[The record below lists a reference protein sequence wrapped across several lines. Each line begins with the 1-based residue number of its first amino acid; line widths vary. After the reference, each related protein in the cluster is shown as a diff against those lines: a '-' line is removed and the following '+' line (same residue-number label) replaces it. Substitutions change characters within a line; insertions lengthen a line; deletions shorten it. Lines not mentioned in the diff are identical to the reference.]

1 MANPGDFA
9 YTVKQQADIVRI
21 VGDYV
26 KLKKA
31 GAQNYSGLC
40 PFHGEKTASF
50 SVHATRQFF
59 HCFGCGVSGD
69 VFSFVQK
76 IENITFP
83 EAVRLVAQ
91 KLGIPLPK
99 ASYATPGE
107 AKEARLRAQLLE
119 VHERAGAFFQECL
132 RRPEGARAREYLA
145 GRGMDEKTIAEFRV
159 GYAPDSGFLLRDRLR
174 GEFGEEVLRESGLFS
189 WKQED
194 SRQPSAVS
202 RQQTQIPRFSG
213 VKNGDGGGA
222 ASEQQVPPGLA
233 PDRNDNPGNGGT
245 VGSNAG
251 GGGASS
257 GDAEVPRFAQDDK
270 TVGGAATADREQ
282 TINNRFAPAPSTS
295 SGQALSGAK
304 GPTAAAMYSKFRN
317 RVMFPIASEAG
328 KVIAFTGRT
337 LSTDEKA
344 GPKYLNSPET
354 AIYSK
359 GRVLFNL
366 DLAKEWVRKFDYAI
380 LVEGQMDCIS
390 VYAAGFHNV
399 IASSGTAFTELQAKL
414 LGRFS
419 KNVVVNFDPDTAGA
433 KATERTLGLLV
444 EEEFQ
449 IKVLTLEQGFDP
461 DLYIRR
467 KGKEVYAAA
476 LKNSQKY
483 FDYLIE
489 RARTQFPVRS
499 AEGKDKAVNYL
510 LPHIQRVPSRIV
522 RDELAQEIAQKLAID
537 SAVLRQELRHVA
549 TTRSAATVKAPAEAQ
564 VTDAERILIRALASA
579 RQMQPGEHL
588 SARDGAEEEFDPAR
602 QAQFA
607 LENEELHRGLATE
620 SLAES
625 LLNAGPEMADVMEVP
640 RSEADRRLLAS
651 ILLKEDE
658 ELTAE
663 RLEGAVRALRR
674 IHLRRRL
681 EQVQRELQ
689 SSRGREPGQLQ
700 VLLEEKVRLKRAL
713 MDPGLSEGGSLP
725 AA

>member
-21 VGDYV
+21 IGDYI

-50 SVHATRQFF
+50 SVHATRQFY
-59 HCFGCGVSGD
+59 HCFGCGLSGD

-83 EAVRLVAQ
+83 EAVRMVAQ

-99 ASYATPGE
+99 ASYSTPGE
-107 AKEARLRAQLLE
+107 AKEARLRGQLLD
-119 VHERAGAFFQECL
+119 VHERAVAFFQECL

-145 GRGMDEKTIAEFRV
+145 GRGLDEQMIARFRI
-159 GYAPDSGFLLRDRLR
+159 GYAPDSGFLLRDRLKE
-174 GEFGEEVLRESGLFS
+174 EFSEEVLRESGLFS

-194 SRQPSAVS
+194 SSQPSAVS
-202 RQQTQIPRFSG
+202 RQPEQIPRS
-213 VKNGDGGGA
+213 A
-222 ASEQQVPPGLA
+222 
-233 PDRNDNPGNGGT
+233 RNDNQEVNRDGDQ
-245 VGSNAG
+245 AKLE
-251 GGGASS
+251 ASS
-257 GDAEVPRFAQDDK
+257 QK
-270 TVGGAATADREQ
+270 LAAV
-282 TINNRFAPAPSTS
+282 S
-295 SGQALSGAK
+295 
-304 GPTAAAMYSKFRN
+304 AMYSRFRN

-337 LSTDEKA
+337 LATDEKS

-366 DLAKEWVRKFDYAI
+366 DVAREWIKKFDYAI

-414 LGRFS
+414 MGRFS

-467 KGKEVYAAA
+467 KGKEAYGAA
-476 LKNSQKY
+476 LKTSQKY

-499 AEGKDKAVNYL
+499 AEGKVKAVNYL

-522 RDELAQEIAQKLAID
+522 RDELAHEIAQKLGID
-537 SAVLRQELRHVA
+537 SAVLRQELRHAAGTRA
-549 TTRSAATVKAPAEAQ
+549 TSAVKAPAEAQ
-564 VTDAERILIRALASA
+564 VTDAEKVLIRALASA
-579 RQMQPGEHL
+579 RQMQPGEEHL

-602 QAQFA
+602 QAQFV
-607 LENEELHRGLATE
+607 LQNEGLHRGLATE

-625 LLNAGPEMADVMEVP
+625 LLNVGREVGDVLEVAATE
-640 RSEADRRLLAS
+640 SDRRMLAL

-663 RLEGAVRALRR
+663 VLEAAVRALRR
-674 IHLRRRL
+674 IHLRRRQ
-681 EQVQRELQ
+681 EDVQQELKKPGLAADKDRLRELLT
-689 SSRGREPGQLQ
+689 E
-700 VLLEEKVRLKRAL
+700 LERISRAL
-713 MDPGLSEGGSLP
+713 RDPGLAESRLAEDGLKTAGTKKT
-725 AA
+725 A

>member
-21 VGDYV
+21 VGDYI

-40 PFHGEKTASF
+40 PFHGEKTPSF
-50 SVHATRQFF
+50 SVHATRQFY

-76 IENITFP
+76 IETITFP
-83 EAVRLVAQ
+83 EAVRMVAQ

-99 ASYATPGE
+99 ATYSTPGE
-107 AKEARLRAQLLE
+107 AKEARLRGQLLD
-119 VHERAGAFFQECL
+119 VHERAAAFFQECL

-145 GRGMDEKTIAEFRV
+145 GRGLDQEMIARFRI
-159 GYAPDSGFLLRDRLR
+159 GYAPDSGFLLRDRLKD
-174 GEFGEEVLRESGLFS
+174 EFSEEVLRESGLFS
-189 WKQED
+189 WKQDGGRQASELGP
-194 SRQPSAVS
+194 QPSRSLGSA
-202 RQQTQIPRFSG
+202 RD
-213 VKNGDGGGA
+213 DGGGGEENVA
-222 ASEQQVPPGLA
+222 E
-233 PDRNDNPGNGGT
+233 
-245 VGSNAG
+245 AG
-251 GGGASS
+251 G
-257 GDAEVPRFAQDDK
+257 R
-270 TVGGAATADREQ
+270 
-282 TINNRFAPAPSTS
+282 
-295 SGQALSGAK
+295 
-304 GPTAAAMYSKFRN
+304 GPTPDARLSAMYSKFRN

-337 LSTDEKA
+337 LATDEKS

-366 DLAKEWVRKFDYAI
+366 DLAKEWVKKFDYAI

-419 KNVVVNFDPDTAGA
+419 KNAVVNFDPDTAGA

-467 KGKEVYAAA
+467 KGKEAYGEA
-476 LKNSQKY
+476 LRHSQKY

-489 RARTQFPVRS
+489 RARAQFPVRS
-499 AEGKDKAVNYL
+499 AEGKVKAVNYL

-522 RDELAQEIAQKLAID
+522 RDELAHEIAQKLGID
-537 SAVLRQELRHVA
+537 SAVLRQELRHA
-549 TTRSAATVKAPAEAQ
+549 AGTRAASAVKAPAEAQ
-564 VTDAERILIRALASA
+564 VTDAERVLIRALASVH
-579 RQMQPGEHL
+579 QMQPGEEHL
-588 SARDGAEEEFDPAR
+588 SARDGAEEQFDPAR
-602 QAQFA
+602 QARFVLQ
-607 LENEELHRGLATE
+607 NEALHRGLATE

-625 LLNAGPEMADVMEVP
+625 LLNVGREFADVL
-640 RSEADRRLLAS
+640 EAPPTVSDRRMLAL

-663 RLEGAVRALRR
+663 VLEAAVRALRR
-674 IHLRRRL
+674 IHLRRRQ
-681 EQVQRELQ
+681 EEVQQELKK
-689 SSRGREPGQLQ
+689 PGLANDRD
-700 VLLEEKVRLKRAL
+700 RLKELLTELERVSRAL
-713 MDPGLSEGGSLP
+713 RDPSLAEEGLRP
-725 AA
+725 AGEKKKSA

>member
-21 VGDYV
+21 IGDYI

-40 PFHGEKTASF
+40 PFHGEKTPSF
-50 SVHATRQFF
+50 SVHATRQFY

-83 EAVRLVAQ
+83 ESVRMVAQ

-99 ASYATPGE
+99 ASYSTPGE
-107 AKEARLRAQLLE
+107 AKEARLRGQLLD
-119 VHERAGAFFQECL
+119 VHERAVAFFQECL
-132 RRPEGARAREYLA
+132 KRPEGARAREYLT
-145 GRGMDEKTIAEFRV
+145 GRGLDQEMIARFRI
-159 GYAPDSGFLLRDRLR
+159 GYAPDSGFLLRDCLKE
-174 GEFGEEVLRESGLFS
+174 EFSEEVLRESGLFS
-189 WKQED
+189 WKQDDRLSASGPRQASDNSGAPSLSARSLDGQGGDFD
-194 SRQPSAVS
+194 STREPEAGTRKPEAAVS
-202 RQQTQIPRFSG
+202 
-213 VKNGDGGGA
+213 
-222 ASEQQVPPGLA
+222 
-233 PDRNDNPGNGGT
+233 
-245 VGSNAG
+245 
-251 GGGASS
+251 
-257 GDAEVPRFAQDDK
+257 
-270 TVGGAATADREQ
+270 
-282 TINNRFAPAPSTS
+282 
-295 SGQALSGAK
+295 
-304 GPTAAAMYSKFRN
+304 AMYSKFRN
-317 RVMFPIASEAG
+317 RVVFPIASEAG

-337 LSTDEKA
+337 LATDEKS

-354 AIYSK
+354 PIYSK

-366 DLAKEWVRKFDYAI
+366 DVAKEWIKKFDYAI

-419 KNVVVNFDPDTAGA
+419 KNAVVNFDPDTAGA

-444 EEEFQ
+444 EEEFT
-449 IKVLTLEQGFDP
+449 IKVLTLDQGFDP

-467 KGKEVYAAA
+467 KGKEAYGAA
-476 LKNSQKY
+476 LKHSLKY

-499 AEGKDKAVNYL
+499 GEGKQKAVNYL

-522 RDELAQEIAQKLAID
+522 RDELAHEISQKLSID
-537 SAVLRQELRHVA
+537 SAVLRQELRHAASTRA
-549 TTRSAATVKAPAEAQ
+549 TSTVKAPVEAQ
-564 VTDAERILIRALASA
+564 ATDAEKVLIRALASA
-579 RQMQPGEHL
+579 RQMSGEEHL

-602 QAQFA
+602 QAQFV
-607 LENEELHRGLATE
+607 LQNEALHRGLATE
-620 SLAES
+620 SLAEC
-625 LLNAGPEMADVMEVP
+625 LLNAGRECADVLEVP
-640 RSEADRRLLAS
+640 ATEGDRRMLAS

-663 RLEGAVRALRR
+663 VLEAAVRALRR
-674 IHLRRRL
+674 IHLRRRQ
-681 EQVQRELQ
+681 EDVQQELKK
-689 SSRGREPGQLQ
+689 PGLAGD
-700 VLLEEKVRLKRAL
+700 KDRLKELLLDLERISRAL
-713 MDPGLSEGGSLP
+713 RDPSLAEDGLKIPGTRRS
-725 AA
+725 A

>member
-9 YTVKQQADIVRI
+9 YTVKQQADIVQI
-21 VGDYV
+21 IGDYI

-40 PFHGEKTASF
+40 PFHGEKTPSF
-50 SVHATRQFF
+50 SVHATRQFY

-83 EAVRLVAQ
+83 ESVRMVAQ

-99 ASYATPGE
+99 ASYSTPGE
-107 AKEARLRAQLLE
+107 AKEARLRGQLLE
-119 VHERAGAFFQECL
+119 VHERAVALFQECL

-145 GRGMDEKTIAEFRV
+145 GRGLDQEMIARFRI
-159 GYAPDSGFLLRDRLR
+159 GYAPDSGFLLRDRLKE
-174 GEFGEEVLRESGLFS
+174 EFSEEVLRDSGLFS

-194 SRQPSAVS
+194 RLPASGSRLPE
-202 RQQTQIPRFSG
+202 
-213 VKNGDGGGA
+213 GGGDNGVTP
-222 ASEQQVPPGLA
+222 AS
-233 PDRNDNPGNGGT
+233 GN
-245 VGSNAG
+245 
-251 GGGASS
+251 
-257 GDAEVPRFAQDDK
+257 
-270 TVGGAATADREQ
+270 RELEGES
-282 TINNRFAPAPSTS
+282 RKPS
-295 SGQALSGAK
+295 
-304 GPTAAAMYSKFRN
+304 AAAMYSKFRN

-337 LSTDEKA
+337 LAVDEKS

-354 AIYSK
+354 PIYSK

-366 DLAKEWVRKFDYAI
+366 DVAKEWIKKFDYAI

-419 KNVVVNFDPDTAGA
+419 KNAVVNFDPDTAGA

-444 EEEFQ
+444 EEEFT
-449 IKVLTLEQGFDP
+449 IKVLTLEPGFDP

-467 KGKEVYAAA
+467 KGKEAYGDA
-476 LKNSQKY
+476 LKHSLKY

-499 AEGKDKAVNYL
+499 GEGKQKAVNYL

-522 RDELAQEIAQKLAID
+522 RDELAREISQKLGID
-537 SAVLRQELRHVA
+537 SAVLRQELRHAASTRA
-549 TTRSAATVKAPAEAQ
+549 TSAVKAPVEAQ
-564 VTDAERILIRALASA
+564 ATDAEKVLIRALASA
-579 RQMQPGEHL
+579 RQMSGEEHR

-602 QAQFA
+602 QAQFV
-607 LENEELHRGLATE
+607 LQNEALHRGLATE
-620 SLAES
+620 SLAEC
-625 LLNAGPEMADVMEVP
+625 LLNAGRECADVLDVP
-640 RSEADRRLLAS
+640 ATEGDRRMLAS

-663 RLEGAVRALRR
+663 VLEAAVRALRR
-674 IHLRRRL
+674 IHLRRRQ
-681 EQVQRELQ
+681 EDVQQELKKPGLAGDKDRLREL
-689 SSRGREPGQLQ
+689 
-700 VLLEEKVRLKRAL
+700 LLELERLSRAL
-713 MDPGLSEGGSLP
+713 RDPSLAEDGLKIPGTRRS
-725 AA
+725 A

>member
-21 VGDYV
+21 IGDYV

-31 GAQNYSGLC
+31 GAQNYAGLC

-59 HCFGCGVSGD
+59 HCFGCGLSGD

-83 EAVRLVAQ
+83 ESVRLVAQ

-99 ASYATPGE
+99 AAYSTPGE
-107 AKEARLRAQLLE
+107 AKEARMRGQLLD
-119 VHERAGAFFQECL
+119 VHERAVAFFQECL
-132 RRPEGARAREYLA
+132 RRPEGARAREYLL
-145 GRGMDEKTIAEFRV
+145 GRGLDQEMISKFRI
-159 GYAPDSGFLLRDRLR
+159 GYAPDSGFLLRDRLKD
-174 GEFGEEVLRESGLFS
+174 EFTEEVLRESGLFS
-189 WKQED
+189 WKETSPE
-194 SRQPSAVS
+194 SR
-202 RQQTQIPRFSG
+202 
-213 VKNGDGGGA
+213 
-222 ASEQQVPPGLA
+222 
-233 PDRNDNPGNGGT
+233 
-245 VGSNAG
+245 
-251 GGGASS
+251 
-257 GDAEVPRFAQDDK
+257 
-270 TVGGAATADREQ
+270 
-282 TINNRFAPAPSTS
+282 APSPEQKLGS
-295 SGQALSGAK
+295 DSGLGTRDSGLM
-304 GPTAAAMYSKFRN
+304 MYSKFRN

-337 LSTDEKA
+337 LATDEKA

-354 AIYSK
+354 PIYSK
-359 GRVLFNL
+359 GKVLFNL
-366 DLAKEWVRKFDYAI
+366 DLAKEWVKKFDYAI

-390 VYAAGFHNV
+390 VYAAGFQNV

-433 KATERTLGLLV
+433 KATERTLGLLI
-444 EEEFQ
+444 EEEFT

-467 KGKEVYAAA
+467 KGKDAYGDA
-476 LKNSQKY
+476 LRHSQKY

-499 AEGKDKAVNYL
+499 GEGKDKALKYL

-522 RDELAQEIAQKLAID
+522 RDELAQEIAQKLGID
-537 SAVLRQELRHVA
+537 SPVLRQELRNVA
-549 TTRSAATVKAPAEAQ
+549 VNRSAATVKSPAEAQ
-564 VTDAERILIRALASA
+564 VTDAEKILIRALASA
-579 RQMQPGEHL
+579 RQIQVAQEHI

-602 QAQFA
+602 QAQFV
-607 LENEELHRGLATE
+607 LQNEGLHRGLATE

-625 LLNAGPEMADVMEVP
+625 LLNAGPDVADVLDVP
-640 RSEADRRLLAS
+640 ATEADRRMLAI

-658 ELTAE
+658 DLTAE
-663 RLEGAVRALRR
+663 VLEAAVRALRR
-674 IHLRRRL
+674 IHLRRRQ
-681 EQVQRELQ
+681 EEVQQDLKKPGLAADKERLKEL
-689 SSRGREPGQLQ
+689 
-700 VLLEEKVRLKRAL
+700 LLELERISRAL
-713 MDPGLSEGGSLP
+713 RDPSLAEDGLKTARTQKS
-725 AA
+725 A